1 MYLHLATTGSRKVN
15 FTKLNLGRLFF
26 LAISFTK
33 AGSSLRSKR
42 FRASFSTGE
51 IWDKGKKRDEG
62 GRGEGG
68 FTAPTLPLST

>member
-1 MYLHLATTGSRKVN
+1 MHLHLATTGSRKLRSDKTEPGEVI
-15 FTKLNLGRLFF
+15 FS
-26 LAISFTK
+26 ISFIK

-51 IWDKGKKRDEG
+51 IWDKSKKRDEG

>member
-1 MYLHLATTGSRKVN
+1 M
-15 FTKLNLGRLFF
+15 
-26 LAISFTK
+26 K

-51 IWDKGKKRDEG
+51 IWDKSKKKDEG